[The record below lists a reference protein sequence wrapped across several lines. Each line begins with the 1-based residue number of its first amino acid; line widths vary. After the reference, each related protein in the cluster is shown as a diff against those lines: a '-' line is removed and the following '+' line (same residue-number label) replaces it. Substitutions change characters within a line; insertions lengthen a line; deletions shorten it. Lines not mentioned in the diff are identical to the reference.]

1 MEFSLFPKE
10 KVNRCRKKVIP
21 WHVQQRYMESFSQLS
36 LNQTIATAFYKKKI
50 KSLQRNNKH
59 LALAL
64 QRSRYLA
71 TDKENL
77 LIENGKVLDIIN
89 FSRLKLTDMAIS
101 MKQATECLDET
112 LLLLNSSI
120 ADNLSKHP
128 PNNLNYRNDFKSKL
142 QELSQNSP
150 IEEMSE
156 YSDSSSSDVKTCG
169 QKGKISRVDACSS
182 SPNKRCK
189 LSRKARNVKRNSRDV
204 PKFSKESSS
213 AVPYIDSKDSD
224 LKNSKKRS
232 SALNIKPS
240 NQKKSLP
247 KSSNSETP
255 SSSKVPTVNSDLFSQ
270 YKNKQ
275 ESLDQKRKVV
285 KVILAD
291 IAEAFIN
298 RETENYRSPET
309 NELASSE
316 TSTDFKHFPQNSP
329 VDNILIEKCFSTE
342 INSKQK
348 SLNVCSPQLGN
359 NAEVTNHSQKASN
372 SSDFS
377 NKNLSSPS
385 DISEN
390 NVNHPAPSSE
400 RNEDFVC
407 GRTGA
412 IVKMQPV
419 EKSGNGRCIKS
430 IYSQKGKKSY
440 KPQNT
445 KAINKVQF
453 YFDEDAIE
461 KVDGRKVASKDR
473 IRKSINKSKVRKT
486 VSNAKKNI
494 ASKSIPLNSSLIL
507 PDNISKL
514 GKNSFLVTAEVHSP
528 PKNIHAKEIKSKVRA
543 AKKMDPCVILTD
555 IFKSNQGLLS
565 EMVADGL
572 HENGCFQ
579 MTIKNSAEAPL
590 GNLSTN
596 DLNTTYMDFE
606 NRAENRCLPEDKE
619 IIEKREQRRR
629 SKIVSYKEP
638 SLHVKLRRI

>member
-128 PNNLNYRNDFKSKL
+128 PNNLLLKILRYFVRK
-142 QELSQNSP
+142 Q
-150 IEEMSE
+150 
-156 YSDSSSSDVKTCG
+156 
-169 QKGKISRVDACSS
+169 GKISRVDACSS

-579 MTIKNSAEAPL
+579 MTIKNSADAPL

-629 SKIVSYKEP
+629 SKIGKKEANQFNFQN
-638 SLHVKLRRI
+638 KCD